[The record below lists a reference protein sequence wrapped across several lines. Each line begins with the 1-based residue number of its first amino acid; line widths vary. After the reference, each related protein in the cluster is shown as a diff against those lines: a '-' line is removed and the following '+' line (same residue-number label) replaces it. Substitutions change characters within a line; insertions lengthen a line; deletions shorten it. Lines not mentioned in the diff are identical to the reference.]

1 MLRSALLSAARSP
14 ALRSA
19 VEHSALARP
28 LVDRFVAG
36 ADLDRALAVA
46 RELATDRLVSVD
58 HLAEN
63 TEDRAQADATTEAYL
78 ALLERLGTEDLADR
92 VEVSVKLSA
101 LGQALPSGGAALA
114 TGNAA
119 RICARAEAV
128 GTTVTV
134 DMEDHP
140 TTDATLDTIRALRR
154 DWPGTGAVL
163 QAYLRRTE
171 ADCASLAGPGSRV
184 RLCKGAYDEPAS
196 VAFRERAEVD
206 ASYRRCLRVLMAGQG
221 YPMVAT
227 HDPALISYAERL
239 ATETGRQ
246 AGDFEFQML
255 YGVRPEAQ
263 RELAAAGHRVR
274 VYLPY
279 GSAWFPY
286 FMRRLGERPANVM
299 FFLRSVT
306 SRH

>member
-14 ALRSA
+14 KLRSA
-19 VEHSALARP
+19 AEHSALARP
-28 LVDRFVAG
+28 VVDRFVAG
-36 ADLDRALAVA
+36 TDLDRALAVA
-46 RELATDRLVSVD
+46 RELAADRLVSVD
-58 HLAEN
+58 YLGEN

-78 ALLERLGTEDLADR
+78 ALLERLGTEGLADR

-114 TGNAA
+114 TDNAA
-119 RICARAEAV
+119 RICAGAEVV

-134 DMEDHP
+134 DMEDHT
-140 TTDATLDTIRALRR
+140 TTDTTLNTVRALRR

-227 HDPALISYAERL
+227 HDPALIEHAGAL
-239 ATETGRQ
+239 AAQTGRLPD
-246 AGDFEFQML
+246 GFEFQML